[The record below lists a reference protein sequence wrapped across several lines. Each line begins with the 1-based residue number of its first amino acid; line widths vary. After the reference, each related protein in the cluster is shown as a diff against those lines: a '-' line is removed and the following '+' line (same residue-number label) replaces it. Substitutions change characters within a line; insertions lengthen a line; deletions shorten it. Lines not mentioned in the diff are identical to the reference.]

1 MDRTTRSVAGL
12 ASALAMGLAALVIA
26 SACGIT
32 SNLSTLENG
41 QCPSGEKACFA
52 LGKEQC
58 VSTSDPKTGCSAQSC
73 LSCDVKL
80 ANAVTTCSA
89 SGACTI
95 AACTAGYIDCNN
107 SDIDGCEID
116 IGADID
122 NCGFCG
128 SVCGPAPQA
137 VPVCVH
143 QVCALQCADDFGDC
157 DRKYSN
163 GCEAS
168 LRVDPSNCGRCGAAC
183 EATQTCVG
191 GTCE

>member
-1 MDRTTRSVAGL
+1 MNRPARSFAGL
-12 ASALAMGLAALVIA
+12 AFVVATGLAALWIA

-32 SNLSTLENG
+32 SDLSTLENG

-58 VSTSDPKTGCSAQSC
+58 VSTSDPKTGCSAPSC

-95 AACTAGYIDCNN
+95 AACAAGYIDCNN

-116 IGADID
+116 IGADIN
-122 NCGFCG
+122 NCGLCG
-128 SVCGPAPQA
+128 MTCVA
-137 VPVCVH
+137 VPHAAPVCVH
-143 QVCALQCADDFGDC
+143 EVCALQCADDFGDC

-168 LRVDPSNCGRCGAAC
+168 LRVDPSHCGQCGTACTAA
-183 EATQTCVG
+183 QTCVA